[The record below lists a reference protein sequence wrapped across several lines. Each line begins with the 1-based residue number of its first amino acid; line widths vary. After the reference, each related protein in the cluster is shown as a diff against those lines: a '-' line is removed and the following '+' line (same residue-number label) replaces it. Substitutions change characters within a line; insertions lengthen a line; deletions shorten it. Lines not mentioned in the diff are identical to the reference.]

1 MLWAIF
7 LLFRDIQRG
16 EEILYDYGV
25 NVLFEKV
32 IVTFC
37 AIENIWFGIMRLT
50 IWVSKPYIPPQFSFT
65 PMHNLF
71 IWFSLQQ
78 PLNDLKLGNVV
89 SNNRPQSKLEF
100 GRFVICHSRV
110 MSLSEFFFFG
120 QKHLKDST
128 KWRKLGNVVEI
139 KFKFDWFT
147 ICCSIVNM
155 PLNKC

>member
-110 MSLSEFFFFG
+110 MSLSEFFFSFKNIWKT
-120 QKHLKDST
+120 QPSE
-128 KWRKLGNVVEI
+128 GNLEMLLRSSSNLADLPFVV
-139 KFKFDWFT
+139 
-147 ICCSIVNM
+147 
-155 PLNKC
+155 P

>member
-100 GRFVICHSRV
+100 GRFVIPELCPFQN
-110 MSLSEFFFFG
+110 FFFHSKTFERLN
-120 QKHLKDST
+120 QVKETWKCCWDQVQIWLIYHLLFHS
-128 KWRKLGNVVEI
+128 
-139 KFKFDWFT
+139 
-147 ICCSIVNM
+147 
-155 PLNKC
+155 